1 MIIQLG
7 NFEVSSGQLVVA
19 DPCYEWDGNT
29 VIMGLLEPA
38 MDGTWVSEVEKVEI
52 PDWGEANAKLT
63 AYHTSAAEQGEYLEW
78 IKCPF
83 VAGVDSGQA
92 GIFDKP
98 KFRIPD
104 ADASADSTD
113 TAWYDDCCDITESG
127 EEAGV
132 LDGGVVSRTGMGD
145 GAYGVYKAV
154 NQQDQVVAVKI
165 VFIKR

>member
-19 DPCYEWDGNT
+19 DPCNEWDANT
-29 VIMGLLEPA
+29 VMMGLVEPA
-38 MDGTWVSEVEKVEI
+38 LKGTWVSEVEKVEI

-63 AYHTSAAEQGEYLEW
+63 AYHQSAAKQGEFLEW

-83 VAGVDSGQA
+83 VVGVDSGQA
-92 GIFDKP
+92 GIFDKH

-104 ADASADSTD
+104 VDTSSDSTD
-113 TAWYDDCCDITESG
+113 TAWYEACCDMTESG

-132 LDGGVVSRTGMGD
+132 LGGGVVSRTGIGD

-154 NQQDQVVAVKI
+154 NQQGEVVAVKI